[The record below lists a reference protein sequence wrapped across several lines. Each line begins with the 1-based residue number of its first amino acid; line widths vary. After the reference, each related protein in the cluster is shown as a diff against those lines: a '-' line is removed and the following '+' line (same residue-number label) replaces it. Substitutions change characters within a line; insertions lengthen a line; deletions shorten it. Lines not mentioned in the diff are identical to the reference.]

1 MIGYTVRH
9 RVRFMQYTLLGIL
22 AFSFDLVLLYI
33 GNTYLAFPYYV
44 SVPVAFVI
52 ATSTHYALLRT
63 YVYHDSVRP
72 VGEGY
77 AFFLLIMCTNAAV
90 ITLLVSGLVE
100 FAKIDLYPARIGVGT
115 LFGLVSFFLNSRYN
129 FKVL

>member
-1 MIGYTVRH
+1 MIGYTIRH
-9 RVRFMQYTLLGIL
+9 RVQFMQYTLLGIL
-22 AFSFDLVLLYI
+22 AFSFDLVLLYV
-33 GNTYLAFPYYV
+33 GNTSLAFPYYV

-63 YVYHDSVRP
+63 YVYLDSVRP
-72 VGEGY
+72 VGDGY

-90 ITLLVSGLVE
+90 MTLFVTGLVE
-100 FAKIDLYPARIGVGT
+100 FAQIDLYPARIGVGT

-129 FKVL
+129 FKIV